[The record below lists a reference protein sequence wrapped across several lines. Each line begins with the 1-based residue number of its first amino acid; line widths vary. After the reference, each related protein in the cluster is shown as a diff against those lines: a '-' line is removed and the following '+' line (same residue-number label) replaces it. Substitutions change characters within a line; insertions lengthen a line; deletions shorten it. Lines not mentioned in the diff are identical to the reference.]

1 MEAEAVASL
10 YRGITKA
17 SLENAV
23 DTMWLNILNM
33 YFHPKDAF
41 VLHPQIPL
49 SAASSRRGNIAVAR
63 VNNAG
68 HQELVILCE
77 SKRAEF
83 EGQNAQWKGA
93 IEQLTSYLNIVRSGF
108 KPDMERT
115 LYGIVGIGRYCRIYQ
130 LGGNQGEELEDFP
143 LTDGKLMHIKN
154 DQEEI
159 HKALEELVERIS
171 LFSST

>member
-1 MEAEAVASL
+1 MTYMETEAVASL
-10 YRGITKA
+10 YRGITKV

-33 YFHPKDAF
+33 YFHPKDGF

-83 EGQNAQWKGA
+83 EGRNA
-93 IEQLTSYLNIVRSGF
+93 SG
-108 KPDMERT
+108 R
-115 LYGIVGIGRYCRIYQ
+115 R
-130 LGGNQGEELEDFP
+130 P
-143 LTDGKLMHIKN
+143 LSN
-154 DQEEI
+154 
-159 HKALEELVERIS
+159 
-171 LFSST
+171 